1 MLRYNVYS
9 RYVRLLDRVKTA
21 FTLPDSGS
29 AHPHGGGE
37 WAVGPVGRQWTDSAI
52 HNPHMNPQELSLR
65 DLCRLFI

>member
-21 FTLPDSGS
+21 FTLPDSGVRT
-29 AHPHGGGE
+29 GEERRE

-52 HNPHMNPQELSLR
+52 HNLHMNPQELSLR